1 MEFEVNLQ
9 KSIHTSDYEVFLRL
23 LRRVRAEAGLTQAEL
38 AQRLGQTQSF
48 VSKVERGERRLDVVE
63 LRWWCRA
70 MGISLTEFVDRFDRE
85 LG

>member
-1 MEFEVNLQ
+1 MKFEVNLQ
-9 KSIHTSDYEVFLRL
+9 KSIHTSDYEVFLRI
-23 LRRVRAEAGLTQAEL
+23 LRRVRAEAGLTQSEL

-70 MGISLTEFVDRFDRE
+70 MGVPLVEFVDRFERE